1 MPSWQWLLRFG
12 GKRALT
18 LRRMHALPL
27 SPALTLLQERLAQGQ
42 AVVGIYGLGY
52 VGLPLALR
60 FAQVGIKVL
69 GFDIDPVKVETLNN
83 GGSYIERLTPDLIEE
98 ARARGFAATSAPAT
112 CPAT

>member
-1 MPSWQWLLRFG
+1 M
-12 GKRALT
+12 
-18 LRRMHALPL
+18 
-27 SPALTLLQERLAQGQ
+27 
-42 AVVGIYGLGY
+42 
-52 VGLPLALR
+52 GLPLALR

-98 ARARGFAATSAPAT
+98 ARARGFAVTSAPAT